1 MEDLLFW
8 IVNPIFNLFFSI
20 ILDKNKFFMALSV
33 FLIINLLFFIYLKN
47 DKKDSG

>member
-20 ILDKNKFFMALSV
+20 ILDRNKFLIALS
-33 FLIINLLFFIYLKN
+33 FILITNLLFFIYVKN
-47 DKKDSG
+47 DKEDSG